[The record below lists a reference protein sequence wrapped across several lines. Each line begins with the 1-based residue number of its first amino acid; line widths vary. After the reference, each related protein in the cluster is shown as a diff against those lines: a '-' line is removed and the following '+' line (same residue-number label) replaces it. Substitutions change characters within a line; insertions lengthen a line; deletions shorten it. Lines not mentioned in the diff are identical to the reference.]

1 MTGRLDCSCYCPLST
16 LFVLSG
22 GAAVRPTLSP
32 PAFKA
37 TMGDRSAGLHAAA
50 SVECYI
56 VCSIGTA
63 LGIKKNMFGNILSTA
78 LASGVPVGRSRG
90 GSRVRL
96 GVRVSARQGT
106 PRDRLARPSETE
118 SHVGVRGVLRYRQLA
133 RTCRSQVNNKRLC
146 LPPHRPQRNNDR
158 DRRTRPST

>member
-90 GSRVRL
+90 VSRPSRGPSL
-96 GVRVSARQGT
+96 RTRGT